1 MSGLWGLPGVLS
13 RRQATTVMQKIKT
26 ASSCRFFLVINRL
39 LCRPKCSSVLT
50 SDSSQSSIIQLDK
63 PQNEPIKRVVKTLD
77 PSKMKEARQQ
87 VFDISGYL
95 QPCFLFSPSALARR
109 RASID
114 YGYETEVSA
123 TRPFPPGSIGSL
135 YYHQPVP
142 PLPDVAGELRFR
154 LMHHVE
160 AFADGEDLRRPD
172 GSHWQV
178 YLCNLAKS
186 AKWRPVRMCLLEDS
200 LVDPGVIDDLRELE
214 ITIRGTPR
222 YLYDLGQPFELDMS
236 FGSICKTL
244 IKRSMA
250 FRWRWDVLAELY
262 RDPGQRSPPYT
273 GALL

>member
-273 GALL
+273 GASL